1 MRMATLRKQIPL
13 VLFLAGVIIVVV
25 LVKIPATRGIIDSVD
40 GLGYFGAL
48 IAGLLYA
55 EGLTAPTATL
65 IFVQMPDSLNELG
78 LAVFGGIG
86 ALVYDL
92 VIFVLFRRASHTNFI
107 ETIKARLTTK
117 HSLPRWLLLLIG
129 GIILASP
136 LPDEMAA
143 GLLGLSTIK
152 VQWFLAA
159 SFILNTLGILAII
172 AIT

>member
-1 MRMATLRKQIPL
+1 MTISRKQIPFL
-13 VLFLAGVIIVVV
+13 LFLAGLILAVAFVS
-25 LVKIPATRGIIDSVD
+25 IPATRSLISGIE

-55 EGLTAPTATL
+55 EGLTAPTATY
-65 IFVQMPDSLNELG
+65 IFSGMPDSLNALG

-92 VIFVLFRRASHTNFI
+92 AIFTLFRRASHTNFI
-107 ETIKARLTTK
+107 ETIKARLTAR
-117 HSLPRWLLLLIG
+117 HSLPRWLLMLAG
-129 GIILASP
+129 AIILASP

-143 GLLGLSTIK
+143 GLLGLSSVKLT
-152 VQWFLAA
+152 WFLAA
-159 SFILNTLGILAII
+159 SFILNTLGILAIL

>member
-1 MRMATLRKQIPL
+1 MIISRKQVPL
-13 VLFLAGVIIVVV
+13 LLFITGVALLVVV
-25 LVKIPATRGIIDSVD
+25 MNIPATRGLIAGID

-65 IFVQMPDSLNELG
+65 IFVQMPDSLNEFG

-92 VIFVLFRRASHTNFI
+92 EIFVLFRRASHTNFI
-107 ETIKARLTTK
+107 ETIKARLTGR
-117 HSLPRWLLLLIG
+117 HSLPRWLLLLAG
-129 GIILASP
+129 AIILASP